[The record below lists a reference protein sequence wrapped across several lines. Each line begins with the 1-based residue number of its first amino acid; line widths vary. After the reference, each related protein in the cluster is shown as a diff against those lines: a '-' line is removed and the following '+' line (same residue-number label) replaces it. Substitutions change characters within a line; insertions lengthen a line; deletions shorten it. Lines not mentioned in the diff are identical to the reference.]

1 MVKELDKCK
10 RIREK
15 GRKSLHF
22 QIGEGAM
29 YRKKDR
35 SEEYLFKELMP
46 FGGQLAEGNRW
57 LKIKGLIPW
66 EEMERRYANNFSAY
80 GRPGLDGRLV
90 IGLFLLKHMTNRSDE
105 EVVLELQENVYWQ
118 AFCGMEHFETA
129 RKLDSSSLTKI
140 RHKLGVE
147 FTRVLEEKT
156 YQVLIK
162 KKIIRGKGM
171 LVDATV
177 MPEKIRYPND
187 IGLLNDV
194 REWTVGWLK
203 EVVSG
208 TGEKIRTYRRK
219 ARKLFLNFS
228 KKKLK
233 TRQMIERARKQM
245 LQYVR
250 RNLGQLKERMMYVD
264 YLVRKEV
271 EERLKLAEKIYEQ
284 QKQMYD
290 EKVQRCAQ
298 RIVSWWREYVRP
310 IKRGKGGG
318 KEVEFG
324 PKVCLSHVDGF
335 TFLDE
340 FGHENYSEARAD
352 IVEKQIKNYEERFG
366 QKPPSMTG
374 DQLYGSRENRK
385 MLNELGIRSAFKPL
399 GRKSE
404 EGERQERYVRRKQ
417 RERNRIE
424 GDIGNVKEHYG
435 LDGIRYHYE
444 EGSEMWVRLGLLA
457 KNLKVAVARVA

>member
-1 MVKELDKCK
+1 MHGD
-10 RIREK
+10 RAK
-15 GRKSLHF
+15 GLKNRALLKKDR
-22 QIGEGAM
+22 AM
-29 YRKKDR
+29 YRGKNRDEK
-35 SEEYLFKELMP
+35 YLFEELMP

-66 EEMERRYANNFSAY
+66 GELERQYASYFSGR

-90 IGLFLLKHMTNRSDE
+90 IGLFLLKHMTVLSDVG
-105 EVVLELQENVYWQ
+105 VVLELQENVYWQ
-118 AFCGMEHFETA
+118 AFCGMEQFETGK
-129 RKLDSSSLTKI
+129 KLDASSLTKI
-140 RHKLGVE
+140 RHKLGPKFVKE
-147 FTRVLEEKT
+147 LETKTYRVLIE
-156 YQVLIK
+156 

-187 IGLLNDV
+187 VGLLNDV
-194 REWTVGWLK
+194 REWAVGWLR
-203 EVVSG
+203 EIVVK
-208 TGEKIRTYRRK
+208 TGEKVRTYRRK

-233 TRQMIERARKQM
+233 TRRMIERTKKQM

-250 RNLGQLKERMMYVD
+250 RNLEQLKARVGQLD
-264 YLVRKEV
+264 YLIRKEV
-271 EERLKLAEKIYEQ
+271 EERLKVGEKIYEQ
-284 QKQMYD
+284 QKRMYD
-290 EKVQRCAQ
+290 EKVQRCEA

-310 IKRGKGGG
+310 IKRGKSGG

-340 FGHENYSEARAD
+340 FSHENYSEARVD
-352 IVEKQIKNYEERFG
+352 IIEKQIKNYEERFG

-374 DQLYGSRENRK
+374 DQLYGNRENR
-385 MLNELGIRSAFKPL
+385 ELLKAREIRSAFKPL
-399 GRKSE
+399 GRKGEESE
-404 EGERQERYVRRKQ
+404 RRERYLRRKQ

-424 GDIGNVKEHYG
+424 GDIGNLKEHYG
-435 LDGIRYHYE
+435 CDGIRYHYV
-444 EGSEMWVRLGLLA
+444 EGGEMWVRLGLLA
-457 KNLKVAVARVA
+457 KNLKAAAARMA

>member
-1 MVKELDKCK
+1 
-10 RIREK
+10 
-15 GRKSLHF
+15 
-22 QIGEGAM
+22 M
-29 YRKKDR
+29 YRKRNRDEK
-35 SEEYLFKELMP
+35 YLFEELMP

-57 LKIKGLIPW
+57 LKIKSLIPW
-66 EEMERRYANNFSAY
+66 EELEREYAKNFSDL

-90 IGLFLLKHMTNRSDE
+90 IGLFLLKHMTVLSDK

-118 AFCGMEHFETA
+118 AFCGMEQFETA

-140 RHKLGVE
+140 RHKLGAKFVKE
-147 FTRVLEEKT
+147 LETKT
-156 YQVLIK
+156 YKVLIE

-177 MPEKIRYPND
+177 IPEKIRYPND

-194 REWTVGWLK
+194 REWAVRWLK
-203 EVVSG
+203 EIVG
-208 TGEKIRTYRRK
+208 KTGEKIRTYRRT
-219 ARKLFLNFS
+219 ARRLFLNFS
-228 KKKLK
+228 KKKIK
-233 TRQMIERARKQM
+233 TRRMIERTKKQM
-245 LQYVR
+245 LQFVR
-250 RNLGQLKERMMYVD
+250 RNLEQLKARIVD
-264 YLVRKEV
+264 LDYFVRKEV
-271 EERLKLAEKIYEQ
+271 EERLKVARKIYDQ

-290 EKVQRCAQ
+290 EKVQRCEG
-298 RIVSWWREYVRP
+298 RIVSLWREYVRP
-310 IKRGKGGG
+310 IKRGKSGG

-324 PKVCLSHVDGF
+324 PKVSLSYVDGF

-340 FGHENYSEARAD
+340 FSHENYSEARVD
-352 IVEKQIKNYEERFG
+352 IVEKQIKNYEERFS

-374 DQLYGSRENRK
+374 DQLYGNRENR
-385 MLNELGIRSAFKPL
+385 ELLKEHGIRAAFKPL

-404 EGERQERYVRRKQ
+404 ESGRQERYLRRKQ

-435 LDGIRYHYE
+435 CDGIRYHYV

-457 KNLKVAVARVA
+457 KNLKAAVTVVP

>member
-1 MVKELDKCK
+1 
-10 RIREK
+10 
-15 GRKSLHF
+15 
-22 QIGEGAM
+22 M
-29 YRKKDR
+29 YRGKNRDEK
-35 SEEYLFKELMP
+35 YLFEELMP
-46 FGGQLAEGNRW
+46 FGGQLAGGNRW

-66 EEMERRYANNFSAY
+66 GELEREYAGYFSKQ
-80 GRPGLDGRLV
+80 GRPALDGRLV
-90 IGLFLLKHMTNRSDE
+90 IGLFLLKHMTVLSDV

-118 AFCGMEHFETA
+118 AFCGMEQFETGK
-129 RKLDSSSLTKI
+129 KLDASSLTKI

-147 FTRVLEEKT
+147 FTKVLEKKT
-156 YQVLIK
+156 YQVLVE
-162 KKIIRGKGM
+162 KKIIRKKGM

-187 IGLLNDV
+187 VGLLNDV
-194 REWTVGWLK
+194 REWTVEWLK
-203 EVVSG
+203 EVVKL
-208 TGEKIRTYRRK
+208 TGEKVRTYRRK

-233 TRQMIERARKQM
+233 TRQMIERTKKQM

-250 RNLGQLKERMMYVD
+250 RNLEQLKGRVGQLD
-264 YLVRKEV
+264 NLIRKEV
-271 EERLKLAEKIYEQ
+271 EKRLKMAYAIYEQ

-290 EKVQRCAQ
+290 EKVQRCEA
-298 RIVSWWREYVRP
+298 RVVSWWREYVQP

-318 KEVEFG
+318 KEVEFV

-340 FGHENYSEARAD
+340 FSHENYSEARVD

-374 DQLYGSRENRK
+374 DQLYGNRENREMLK
-385 MLNELGIRSAFKPL
+385 MQGIRSAFKPL

-404 EGERQERYVRRKQ
+404 ESEHQERYLRRKQ

-435 LDGIRYHYE
+435 CDGIRYHYI

-457 KNLKVAVARVA
+457 KNLKVAMARVA

>member
-1 MVKELDKCK
+1 
-10 RIREK
+10 
-15 GRKSLHF
+15 
-22 QIGEGAM
+22 M
-29 YRKKDR
+29 YRAKDR
-35 SEEYLFKELMP
+35 SENYLFRELMP

-66 EEMERRYANNFSAY
+66 GELEREYASYFSGR

-90 IGLFLLKHMTNRSDE
+90 IGLFLLKHMTVLSDV
-105 EVVLELQENVYWQ
+105 EVVLGLQENVYWQ
-118 AFCGMEHFETA
+118 AFCGMEQFETA
-129 RKLDSSSLTKI
+129 RKLDPSSLTKI
-140 RHKLGVE
+140 RHKLGVK
-147 FTRVLEEKT
+147 FTRDLEKRT
-156 YQVLIK
+156 YQVLID

-187 IGLLNDV
+187 VGLLNDV
-194 REWTVGWLK
+194 REWTVGRLK
-203 EVVSG
+203 EIAG
-208 TGEKIRTYRRK
+208 KTGERVRTYRRK

-228 KKKLK
+228 KKKIK
-233 TRQMIERARKQM
+233 TRQMIERTKKRM

-250 RNLGQLKERMMYVD
+250 RNLGQLKARVGQLD

-271 EERLKLAEKIYEQ
+271 EERLKVAEKIYAQ

-290 EKVQRCAQ
+290 EKVQRCEA
-298 RIVSWWREYVRP
+298 RVVSWWREYVRP
-310 IKRGKGGG
+310 IKRGKSGG

-340 FGHENYSEARAD
+340 FNHENYSEARVD

-366 QKPPSMTG
+366 HKPPSMTG
-374 DQLYGSRENRK
+374 DQLYGNRGNRELLK
-385 MLNELGIRSAFKPL
+385 VLEILPAFKPL
-399 GRKSE
+399 GRKGE
-404 EGERQERYVRRKQ
+404 ESQRQERYLRRKQ

-435 LDGIRYHYE
+435 CDGIRYHYV

-457 KNLKVAVARVA
+457 KNLKAAVAVVA

>member
-1 MVKELDKCK
+1 
-10 RIREK
+10 
-15 GRKSLHF
+15 
-22 QIGEGAM
+22 M
-29 YRKKDR
+29 YRTKDR
-35 SEEYLFKELMP
+35 SEDYLFKELMP

-66 EEMERRYANNFSAY
+66 GELEREYASYFSGR

-90 IGLFLLKHMTNRSDE
+90 IGLYLLKHMTVLSDV

-129 RKLDSSSLTKI
+129 RKLDPSSLTKI

-147 FTRVLEEKT
+147 FTKALEKKT
-156 YQVLIK
+156 YQVLVD

-187 IGLLNDV
+187 VGLLNDV
-194 REWTVGWLK
+194 REWTVGRLK
-203 EVVSG
+203 EVVKV
-208 TGEKIRTYRRK
+208 TGGKIRTYRRK

-228 KKKLK
+228 KKSLK
-233 TRQMIERARKQM
+233 TRQMIARTKKQM

-250 RNLGQLKERMMYVD
+250 RNLDQLKGRVGQLD

-271 EERLKLAEKIYEQ
+271 EERLKVAQKIYEQ

-290 EKVQRCAQ
+290 EKVQRCEA

-310 IKRGKGGG
+310 IKRGKSGG

-340 FGHENYSEARAD
+340 FRHENYSEARVD

-366 QKPPSMTG
+366 QKPPSITG
-374 DQLYGSRENRK
+374 DQLYGNRENR
-385 MLNELGIRSAFKPL
+385 ELLKERGIRTAFKPL

-404 EGERQERYVRRKQ
+404 KSERQERYLRRKQ

-435 LDGIRYHYE
+435 LDGIRYHYR

-457 KNLKVAVARVA
+457 KNLKAAVALVA

>member
-1 MVKELDKCK
+1 
-10 RIREK
+10 
-15 GRKSLHF
+15 
-22 QIGEGAM
+22 M
-29 YRKKDR
+29 YRAKNR

-57 LKIKGLIPW
+57 LKIKALIPW
-66 EEMERRYANNFSAY
+66 GELEREYAGYFAAR
-80 GRPGLDGRLV
+80 GRPSLDGRLV
-90 IGLFLLKHMTNRSDE
+90 IGLFLLKHMTVLSDKN
-105 EVVLELQENVYWQ
+105 VVLELQENVYWQ
-118 AFCGMEHFETA
+118 AFCGMEHFDTG
-129 RKLDSSSLTKI
+129 RKLDPSSLTKI
-140 RHKLGVE
+140 RHKLGVQ
-147 FTRVLEEKT
+147 FTRELEKKT
-156 YQVLIK
+156 YRVLIE

-194 REWTVGWLK
+194 REWAVRWLK
-203 EVVSG
+203 EVAAG

-228 KKKLK
+228 KKKLR
-233 TRQMIERARKQM
+233 TRRMIERTKKQM

-250 RNLGQLKERMMYVD
+250 RNLEQLQGRVHQLD
-264 YLVRKEV
+264 YLVQKEV
-271 EERLKLAEKIYEQ
+271 EKRLQIAKMVYAQ

-310 IKRGKGGG
+310 IKRGKGGK

-340 FGHENYSEARAD
+340 FNHENYSEARID
-352 IVEKQIKNYEERFG
+352 IIEKQIRNYEERFG
-366 QKPPSMTG
+366 QKPPSIPG
-374 DQLYGSRENRK
+374 DQLYGNHENRK
-385 MLNELGIRSAFKPL
+385 LLKGLDIRAAFKPL
-399 GRKSE
+399 GRKSGE
-404 EGERQERYVRRKQ
+404 SERQECYVRRKQ

-424 GDIGNVKEHYG
+424 GDIGNLKEHYG
-435 LDGIRYHYE
+435 CAEIRYHYK

-457 KNLKVAVARVA
+457 KNLKVVAARAA

>member
-1 MVKELDKCK
+1 
-10 RIREK
+10 
-15 GRKSLHF
+15 
-22 QIGEGAM
+22 M
-29 YRKKDR
+29 YRAKDR
-35 SEEYLFKELMP
+35 SEKYLFEELMP

-66 EEMERRYANNFSAY
+66 EELEREYAGYFSKQ
-80 GRPGLDGRLV
+80 GRPALDGRLV
-90 IGLFLLKHMTNRSDE
+90 IGLFLLKHMTVLSDK

-118 AFCGMEHFETA
+118 AFCGMEQFETA
-129 RKLDSSSLTKI
+129 RKLDPSSLTKI
-140 RHKLGVE
+140 RHKLGPKFVKALE
-147 FTRVLEEKT
+147 TKTYRVLIE
-156 YQVLIK
+156 
-162 KKIIRGKGM
+162 KKIICRKGM

-194 REWTVGWLK
+194 REWAVGWLK
-203 EVVSG
+203 EVVRV
-208 TGEKIRTYRRK
+208 TGEKVRTYRRK

-233 TRQMIERARKQM
+233 TRQMIDRTKKQM
-245 LQYVR
+245 LQYVH
-250 RNLGQLKERMMYVD
+250 RNLEQLKGRVGRLD
-264 YLVRKEV
+264 YLIRKEV
-271 EERLKLAEKIYEQ
+271 EERLKTAGMIYDQ

-290 EKVQRCAQ
+290 EDVQRCAE
-298 RIVSWWREYVRP
+298 RVVSWWRAYVRP
-310 IKRGKGGG
+310 IKRGKGGK

-340 FGHENYSEARAD
+340 FSHENYSEARAD
-352 IVEKQIKNYEERFG
+352 IVERQIGNYEERFG
-366 QKPPSMTG
+366 HLPPSMTG
-374 DQLYGSRENRK
+374 DQLYGNRENR
-385 MLNELGIRSAFKPL
+385 ELLKKLRIRSAFKPL
-399 GRKSE
+399 GRTSNE
-404 EGERQERYVRRKQ
+404 SERQKQYVRRKQ

-435 LDGIRYHYE
+435 CGGIRYHYT

-457 KNLKVAVARVA
+457 KNLKVALARAA